1 MAADAKLYLLLTS
14 NHSLVEEE
22 EEEEELL
29 LAVINPH
36 ISPPDFS
43 SILQTME
50 DNGRQVF
57 TCLLLIIQR

>member
-1 MAADAKLYLLLTS
+1 MAADTKLYLLLTS

-43 SILQTME
+43 SILQWRTIG
-50 DNGRQVF
+50 DKFSHVSYS
-57 TCLLLIIQR
+57 